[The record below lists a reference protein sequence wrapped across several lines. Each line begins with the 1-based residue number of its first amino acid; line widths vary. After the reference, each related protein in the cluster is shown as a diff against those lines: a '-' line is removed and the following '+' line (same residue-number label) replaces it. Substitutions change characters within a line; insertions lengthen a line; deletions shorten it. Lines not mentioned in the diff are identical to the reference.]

1 MDVDQISEAFT
12 AYISDVY
19 GAGLVTG
26 WIAVVEWCNTD
37 GEFSAITLKDS
48 TSPPWRLE
56 GLIGAVTELY
66 ATEDEEDE

>member
-12 AYISDVY
+12 AYISDVH

-37 GEFSAITLKDS
+37 GEFMAITLKDT

-56 GLIGAVTELY
+56 GLIGATTNFYETE
-66 ATEDEEDE
+66 EEEE